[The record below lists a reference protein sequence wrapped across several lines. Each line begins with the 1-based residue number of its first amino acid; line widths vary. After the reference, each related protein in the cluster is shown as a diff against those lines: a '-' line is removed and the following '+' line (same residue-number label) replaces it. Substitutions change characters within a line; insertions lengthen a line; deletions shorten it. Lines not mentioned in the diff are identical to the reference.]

1 MRIDFHAHLDRN
13 PITKEYDVAG
23 LLQDMEENEIDVRV
37 ISTLYGA
44 SISSANDKI
53 IELVRQYQDKLIGC
67 AIINPKLDDAVEE
80 VKRISQYDEIKMIE
94 FNSLEHGYRPEK
106 FAYNIDPILKI
117 CEEKGLIVKLFTGH
131 GFYTMPEQWV
141 YYTSRFPKITFV
153 ILHMGGTDYT
163 YGTVDLLKEAG
174 TENLLLETSYETE
187 VPALHKAFKELSDNK
202 FLYGS
207 NYPSNFTNLSILKFN
222 SLDLPK
228 ETQEKMFYKNA
239 AQLLKL
245 K

>member
-1 MRIDFHAHLDRN
+1 MILDFHAHLDRD
-13 PITKEYDVAG
+13 PITKEYDVTG
-23 LLQDMEENEIDVRV
+23 LLQDMEKNKIDIRV
-37 ISTLYGA
+37 ISTFYGA

-53 IELVRQYQDKLIGC
+53 IELVHQYPDRLIGS
-67 AIINPKLDDAVEE
+67 AVINPKLDDAVDE
-80 VKRISQYDEIKMIE
+80 VRRIADYDEIKMLE

-106 FAYNIDPILKI
+106 FAYNIDPILEI
-117 CEEKGLIVKLFTGH
+117 CEEKGLIVKVFTGQ

-141 YYTSRFPKITFV
+141 YYTSRFPKVKFV

-163 YGTVDLLKEAG
+163 YGTVDLMKEAD

-187 VPALHKAFKELSDNK
+187 VPALHKAFKELPANK

-222 SLDLPK
+222 SLDLSAEVK
-228 ETQEKMFYKNA
+228 EKMFYQNA